1 MLFRSHAGRL
11 PQRRITSRAW
21 RGLNG
26 RRAWYAACLRSTRS
40 AGGAGLRRRGG
51 NKRAI
56 RALARLS
63 CLLRSLFVRQ
73 LLHVFLPGRLEKE
86 LKAKQDR
93 QGQANGDD

>member
-1 MLFRSHAGRL
+1 
-11 PQRRITSRAW
+11 
-21 RGLNG
+21 
-26 RRAWYAACLRSTRS
+26 
-40 AGGAGLRRRGG
+40 
-51 NKRAI
+51 
-56 RALARLS
+56 LARLS